1 MMVAFG
7 IACLFVYAINAWAAA
22 DAKPRHADAAGV
34 ASLLCLSYG
43 MTNSLVT
50 LYGFPEAI
58 LAFPVLDAVFA
69 FMVWRACKRH
79 ARRWKVAL
87 LSLIV
92 FQLALHMICVAAWK
106 LGTMTDGGFYNYL
119 VMLNVSFS
127 AQLAVVGS
135 AGVGHAVARI
145 SRYLSHL
152 RRTPAYGGRK

>member
-43 MTNSLVT
+43 MTNALVT
-50 LYGFPEAI
+50 LYGFPEAV
-58 LAFPVLDAVFA
+58 LAFPALDAVLA

-79 ARRWKVAL
+79 TRLWKVGL
-87 LSLIV
+87 LSLLV
-92 FQLALHMICVAAWK
+92 FQLAIHMVCVAAWK
-106 LGTMTDGGFYNYL
+106 LGTLTHGGLYNYSL
-119 VMLNVSFS
+119 MLNVSFA

-135 AGVGHAVARI
+135 AGLGHAVARI
-145 SRYLSHL
+145 SHYLLVL
-152 RRTPAYGGRK
+152 RRVPALGGRQ

>member
-7 IACLFVYAINAWAAA
+7 IACLLVYAVNAWAAA

-43 MTNSLVT
+43 MTNALVT
-50 LYGFPEAI
+50 MYGFPDAI
-58 LAFPVLDAVFA
+58 LAFPILDAIFA

-79 ARRWKVAL
+79 LRKWKVAL
-87 LSLIV
+87 LGLVV
-92 FQLALHMICVAAWK
+92 FQLALHMVCVAAWK
-106 LGTMTDGGFYNYL
+106 LGTMTTGGLYNYL

-135 AGVGHAVARI
+135 AGLGHALARF
-145 SRYLSHL
+145 SYYLSHL
-152 RRTPAYGGRK
+152 RRAPAYGGRK

>member
-43 MTNSLVT
+43 MTNALVT
-50 LYGFPEAI
+50 LYGFPEAV
-58 LAFPVLDAVFA
+58 LAFPALDAVLA

-79 ARRWKVAL
+79 KRRWKVGLLAL
-87 LSLIV
+87 LV
-92 FQLALHMICVAAWK
+92 FQLALHMLCVAAWK
-106 LGTMTDGGFYNYL
+106 LGTMTQGGIYNYV
-119 VMLNVSFS
+119 VMLNVSFA

-135 AGVGHAVARI
+135 AGLGHAVARI
-145 SRYLSHL
+145 SYYLSNL
-152 RRTPAYGGRK
+152 RRALAYGGHK